1 MPKLTLKAARD
12 LQSSFKGRIT
22 SWHEAHA
29 EFPGQPTVFIPD
41 SIEDV
46 ERTLR
51 LAQAANRRVFV
62 RSGRSI
68 SASDVTK
75 SAAAIL
81 SLEAFRD
88 VDVSNHRVT
97 VGAAATTGDVARKL
111 ADQNLFLPLD
121 DNRAQSIASAVLSMG
136 ASPFLRS
143 GTRFGPLRNAVVEAE
158 VVPTEG
164 GGAGRAKTVRNKALR
179 DVLSGGRPAVIT
191 KLVLDADPTKTDESG
206 RWTQVWTAVYEPKSF
221 TALCDEL
228 FGAGASQVPERT
240 DLSVRVTSAAYS
252 MKLVIIRTTGHGDS
266 QSIEAVIQAALKTAK
281 LSVLESRKVDGPGSS
296 VATWVAT

>member
-22 SWHEAHA
+22 SSHEAQA
-29 EFPGQPTVFIPD
+29 EFRGKPTILIPE

-46 ERTLR
+46 ERALR

-68 SASDVTK
+68 SATDVTK
-75 SAAAIL
+75 PAAAIV

-88 VDVSNHRVT
+88 VDISNHRVT

-111 ADQNLFLPLD
+111 ADQSLFLPLD
-121 DNRAQSIASAVLSMG
+121 DNRTQSIVSAVLSMG

-143 GTRFGPLRNAVVEAE
+143 GTGFGPLRNAVVEAE

-164 GGAGRAKTVRNKALR
+164 VGAGRAKTLRKKALR
-179 DVLSGGRPAVIT
+179 DVLAGGRPAVIT
-191 KLVLDADPTKTDESG
+191 KLVLDADAAKTDEYD
-206 RWTQVWTAVYEPKSF
+206 RWTQAWTAV
-221 TALCDEL
+221 
-228 FGAGASQVPERT
+228 
-240 DLSVRVTSAAYS
+240 
-252 MKLVIIRTTGHGDS
+252 
-266 QSIEAVIQAALKTAK
+266 
-281 LSVLESRKVDGPGSS
+281 
-296 VATWVAT
+296 